1 MAIVQCVPNFSE
13 GRDLDKM
20 DPLVVI
26 IQGQQFKLKNLNN
39 LVASIF
45 GKSYFDLS
53 QEERLKVRYEKAHAI
68 SQFHKYLPIV
78 NTEQGT
84 YGDNFDIVKKD
95 YDFENAFI
103 IDDDYSYILSLC
115 KINSFMLLE
124 VRNSNIFTGLIDKS
138 KIKDD
143 LVVINHFAKEILDEL
158 YN

>member
-1 MAIVQCVPNFSE
+1 
-13 GRDLDKM
+13 M

-78 NTEQGT
+78 NTEPGT

-138 KIKDD
+138 EIKDD
-143 LVVINHFAKEILDEL
+143 LVVINHFAKEILGEL

>member
-1 MAIVQCVPNFSE
+1 
-13 GRDLDKM
+13 M

-45 GKSYFDLS
+45 GKSYLDLS

-138 KIKDD
+138 EIKDD
-143 LVVINHFAKEILDEL
+143 LVVINHFAKEILGEL

>member
-1 MAIVQCVPNFSE
+1 
-13 GRDLDKM
+13 M

-45 GKSYFDLS
+45 GKDYFNLS
-53 QEERLKVRYEKAHAI
+53 QEQRLKLRYEKAYKI
-68 SQFHKYLPIV
+68 SEFHKYLPVIH
-78 NTEQGT
+78 TEKGT
-84 YGDNFDIVKKD
+84 YGENFEIIKKD
-95 YDFENAFI
+95 YDFENGFI

-138 KIKDD
+138 KIKED
-143 LVVINHFAKEILDEL
+143 LVVINHFAKDILDEL

>member
-1 MAIVQCVPNFSE
+1 M
-13 GRDLDKM
+13 
-20 DPLVVI
+20 
-26 IQGQQFKLKNLNN
+26 
-39 LVASIF
+39 
-45 GKSYFDLS
+45 
-53 QEERLKVRYEKAHAI
+53 
-68 SQFHKYLPIV
+68 PIV

-84 YGDNFDIVKKD
+84 YGDNFDIIKKD

-138 KIKDD
+138 EIKDD

>member
-1 MAIVQCVPNFSE
+1 MLFRQ
-13 GRDLDKM
+13 
-20 DPLVVI
+20 PL
-26 IQGQQFKLKNLNN
+26 
-39 LVASIF
+39 
-45 GKSYFDLS
+45 
-53 QEERLKVRYEKAHAI
+53 R
-68 SQFHKYLPIV
+68 QFHKYLPIV

-84 YGDNFDIVKKD
+84 YGDNFDIIKKD

-138 KIKDD
+138 EIKDD

>member
-1 MAIVQCVPNFSE
+1 
-13 GRDLDKM
+13 M

-84 YGDNFDIVKKD
+84 YGDNFDIVKKY

-138 KIKDD
+138 EIKDD

>member
-1 MAIVQCVPNFSE
+1 
-13 GRDLDKM
+13 M

-84 YGDNFDIVKKD
+84 YGDNFDIIKID

-138 KIKDD
+138 EIKDD

>member
-1 MAIVQCVPNFSE
+1 
-13 GRDLDKM
+13 M

-115 KINSFMLLE
+115 KTNSFMLLE

-138 KIKDD
+138 EIKDD

>member
-1 MAIVQCVPNFSE
+1 
-13 GRDLDKM
+13 M

-78 NTEQGT
+78 NTDQGT
-84 YGDNFDIVKKD
+84 YGDNFDIIKKD

-138 KIKDD
+138 EIKDD
-143 LVVINHFAKEILDEL
+143 LVVINHLLSHFYLSVL
-158 YN
+158 

>member
-1 MAIVQCVPNFSE
+1 
-13 GRDLDKM
+13 M
-20 DPLVVI
+20 DPLIVI

-138 KIKDD
+138 EIKDD

>member
-1 MAIVQCVPNFSE
+1 
-13 GRDLDKM
+13 M
-20 DPLVVI
+20 DPLIVI

-68 SQFHKYLPIV
+68 SQFHKCLPIV

-138 KIKDD
+138 EIKDD

>member
-1 MAIVQCVPNFSE
+1 
-13 GRDLDKM
+13 M

-138 KIKDD
+138 EIKDD

>member
-1 MAIVQCVPNFSE
+1 
-13 GRDLDKM
+13 M
-20 DPLVVI
+20 DPLIVI

-124 VRNSNIFTGLIDKS
+124 VRNSNIFTELIDKS
-138 KIKDD
+138 EIKDD

>member
-1 MAIVQCVPNFSE
+1 
-13 GRDLDKM
+13 M

-45 GKSYFDLS
+45 GK
-53 QEERLKVRYEKAHAI
+53 AHAI
-68 SQFHKYLPIV
+68 SQFHEYLPIV

-138 KIKDD
+138 EIKDD

>member
-1 MAIVQCVPNFSE
+1 
-13 GRDLDKM
+13 M
-20 DPLVVI
+20 DPLIVI

-45 GKSYFDLS
+45 GKSYFELS

-138 KIKDD
+138 EIKDD

>member
-1 MAIVQCVPNFSE
+1 
-13 GRDLDKM
+13 M

-138 KIKDD
+138 EIKDD
-143 LVVINHFAKEILDEL
+143 LVVINHFAKEILGEL
-158 YN
+158 I

>member
-1 MAIVQCVPNFSE
+1 
-13 GRDLDKM
+13 M

-84 YGDNFDIVKKD
+84 YGDNFDIIKKD

-138 KIKDD
+138 EIKDD
-143 LVVINHFAKEILDEL
+143 LVVINHFAKEILAEM
-158 YN
+158 

>member
-1 MAIVQCVPNFSE
+1 
-13 GRDLDKM
+13 M
-20 DPLVVI
+20 DPLVVV

-84 YGDNFDIVKKD
+84 YGDNFEIIKKD

-138 KIKDD
+138 EIKED
-143 LVVINHFAKEILDEL
+143 LVVINHFAKDILDEL

>member
-1 MAIVQCVPNFSE
+1 
-13 GRDLDKM
+13 M

-68 SQFHKYLPIV
+68 SQFHKCLPIV

-138 KIKDD
+138 EIKDD
-143 LVVINHFAKEILDEL
+143 LVVINHFAKEILGEL

>member
-1 MAIVQCVPNFSE
+1 
-13 GRDLDKM
+13 M

-78 NTEQGT
+78 NTEHGT

-95 YDFENAFI
+95 YDFENDFI

-138 KIKDD
+138 EIKDD

>member
-1 MAIVQCVPNFSE
+1 
-13 GRDLDKM
+13 M

-84 YGDNFDIVKKD
+84 YGDNFDIIKKD

-138 KIKDD
+138 EIKDD
-143 LVVINHFAKEILDEL
+143 LVVINHFAKEILGEL

>member
-1 MAIVQCVPNFSE
+1 
-13 GRDLDKM
+13 M

-84 YGDNFDIVKKD
+84 YGDSFDIIKKD

-138 KIKDD
+138 EIKDD

>member
-1 MAIVQCVPNFSE
+1 
-13 GRDLDKM
+13 M

-84 YGDNFDIVKKD
+84 YGDNFDIIKKD

-103 IDDDYSYILSLC
+103 IDGDYSYILSLC

-138 KIKDD
+138 EIKDD
-143 LVVINHFAKEILDEL
+143 LVVINHFAKEVLDEL

>member
-1 MAIVQCVPNFSE
+1 
-13 GRDLDKM
+13 M

-78 NTEQGT
+78 NIEQGT

-138 KIKDD
+138 EIKDD

>member
-1 MAIVQCVPNFSE
+1 
-13 GRDLDKM
+13 M

-138 KIKDD
+138 QIKDD

>member
-1 MAIVQCVPNFSE
+1 
-13 GRDLDKM
+13 M

-84 YGDNFDIVKKD
+84 YGDNFDIIKKD

-115 KINSFMLLE
+115 KINSFMLPE

-138 KIKDD
+138 EIKDD

>member
-1 MAIVQCVPNFSE
+1 
-13 GRDLDKM
+13 M

-138 KIKDD
+138 EIKDD
-143 LVVINHFAKEILDEL
+143 LVVINHSAKEILDEL

>member
-1 MAIVQCVPNFSE
+1 
-13 GRDLDKM
+13 M

-138 KIKDD
+138 EIKDD

-158 YN
+158 HN

>member
-1 MAIVQCVPNFSE
+1 
-13 GRDLDKM
+13 M

-68 SQFHKYLPIV
+68 TQFHKYLPIV

-138 KIKDD
+138 EIKDD

>member
-1 MAIVQCVPNFSE
+1 
-13 GRDLDKM
+13 M

-95 YDFENAFI
+95 SDFENAFI

-124 VRNSNIFTGLIDKS
+124 VRKSNIFTGLIDKS
-138 KIKDD
+138 EIKDD

>member
-1 MAIVQCVPNFSE
+1 
-13 GRDLDKM
+13 M

-124 VRNSNIFTGLIDKS
+124 VRNSNVFTGLIDKS
-138 KIKDD
+138 EIKDD

>member
-1 MAIVQCVPNFSE
+1 ME
-13 GRDLDKM
+13 
-20 DPLVVI
+20 PLVVI

-45 GKSYFDLS
+45 GASYFDLS
-53 QEERLKVRYEKAHAI
+53 QEERLKVRYEKSHAI

-78 NTEQGT
+78 HTEKGT
-84 YGDNFDIVKKD
+84 YGDNFEIIKKD
-95 YDFENAFI
+95 YDFENGFI

-138 KIKDD
+138 NIKED
-143 LVVINHFAKEILDEL
+143 LVVINHFAKDILEEL

>member
-1 MAIVQCVPNFSE
+1 
-13 GRDLDKM
+13 M

-124 VRNSNIFTGLIDKS
+124 VRNSNIFTELIDKS
-138 KIKDD
+138 EIKDD
-143 LVVINHFAKEILDEL
+143 LVVINHFAKEILGEL

>member
-1 MAIVQCVPNFSE
+1 
-13 GRDLDKM
+13 M

-26 IQGQQFKLKNLNN
+26 IQRQQFKLKNLNN

-124 VRNSNIFTGLIDKS
+124 FRNSNIFTGLIDKS
-138 KIKDD
+138 EIKDD

>member
-1 MAIVQCVPNFSE
+1 
-13 GRDLDKM
+13 M

-138 KIKDD
+138 EIKDD
-143 LVVINHFAKEILDEL
+143 LVVIKDDL
-158 YN
+158 

>member
-1 MAIVQCVPNFSE
+1 
-13 GRDLDKM
+13 M

-124 VRNSNIFTGLIDKS
+124 VRNSNIFTGLIDKNE
-138 KIKDD
+138 IKDD
-143 LVVINHFAKEILDEL
+143 LVVINHFAKEILGEL

>member
-1 MAIVQCVPNFSE
+1 
-13 GRDLDKM
+13 M

-138 KIKDD
+138 EIKDD

-158 YN
+158 YNKFKFYIIQNIV